1 MMVKQVCCAYKARV
15 LHNARS
21 RVPQSMYLAPLM
33 VGLLL
38 QGALK
43 FCRTLSVAV

>member
-1 MMVKQVCCAYKARV
+1 MVNQVCCAYEARA

-21 RVPQSMYLAPLM
+21 RVPHSMYLATLM

-38 QGALK
+38 PGPRGAQP
-43 FCRTLSVAV
+43 